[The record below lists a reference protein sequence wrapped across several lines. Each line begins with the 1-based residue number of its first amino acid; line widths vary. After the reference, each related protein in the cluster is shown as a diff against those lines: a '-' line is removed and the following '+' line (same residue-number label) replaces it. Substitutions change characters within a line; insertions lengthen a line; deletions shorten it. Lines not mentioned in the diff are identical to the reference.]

1 MFLRKICMAK
11 SVVVL
16 TVEFSYV
23 QGSTLGYYCMH
34 ILKLLHS
41 RCLLNNLQLFRNT
54 KVSVTTNQ
62 DIAPTLLMQLNFHE
76 SLLSVLLE
84 FHCH

>member
-1 MFLRKICMAK
+1 MAK

-41 RCLLNNLQLFRNT
+41 RCLLNHLQLFRNT
-54 KVSVTTNQ
+54 KVSVRTNQ
-62 DIAPTLLMQLNFHE
+62 DIAPTLLMQQL
-76 SLLSVLLE
+76 SLTVPRFCTLAI
-84 FHCH
+84 CI